1 MSLFYVIIQD
11 EQTVSISRST
21 WLSKFGAF
29 YSWLNSCTV
38 FISFITKKKLITKR
52 VYYGQ
57 VRQLLSKEMAS
68 PLHGHCLK
76 SEQSIKQSIVGFGRP
91 KQDANNAHDSST
103 SWNSVVTCTHWHMYA
118 GTYIISTLSA
128 VRPKVYLHVPAV
140 ALKTNFG
147 VRNSEFTRI
156 TFA

>member
-1 MSLFYVIIQD
+1 MWSSKTNKPFQFLDQLDSVNLEPSILDWIVALSSSHSLQ
-11 EQTVSISRST
+11 
-21 WLSKFGAF
+21 
-29 YSWLNSCTV
+29 
-38 FISFITKKKLITKR
+38 KKLITKR

-57 VRQLLSKEMAS
+57 VRKLLSKEMAS